1 MAGPEL
7 KGSESSGW
15 GNCPFSPA
23 GGTAAWTG
31 EKRAGRQKIGK
42 NCKLFIKKTFFL
54 ETFF

>member
-31 EKRAGRQKIGK
+31 ERRAGRQRIGK
-42 NCKLFIKKTFFL
+42 LLRKKLDFIIHVWVP
-54 ETFF
+54 